1 MSNDKCD
8 IVKTVKGIEKEL
20 DDSLGRELDE
30 AVEKISPTDENEN
43 GVIEAMEKLLEKK
56 GSVLGDVIEQNSL
69 REAYKDLYGKVE

>member
-30 AVEKISPTDENEN
+30 AVEKISPTDEN
-43 GVIEAMEKLLEKK
+43 
-56 GSVLGDVIEQNSL
+56 
-69 REAYKDLYGKVE
+69 